1 MANRSIKGEIMLQ
14 ARTDT
19 VNKEDRLRVDIGVDS
34 DARMEVSQKLSALL
48 ASTYL
53 LYLKTLYY
61 HWNVTGPNFVGLHRL
76 FEEQYV
82 ELQQAGD
89 AMAERVRALGHFTPG
104 TVGEFL
110 ALSSVKDDPE
120 LPQPANRMVLNL
132 LKENENCSK
141 EAREVLEAAQ
151 DAGDEVTA
159 DMMISRMQHHDKAAW
174 MLRAVLE

>member
-1 MANRSIKGEIMLQ
+1 MAGVMSKPMLQ
-14 ARTDT
+14 ARADST
-19 VNKEDRLRVDIGVDS
+19 VKKEDRLRVEIGVDAE
-34 DARMEVSQKLSALL
+34 ARAEVSRKLSALL

-61 HWNVTGPNFVGLHRL
+61 HWNVTGPNFVGLHQL
-76 FEEQYV
+76 FERQYQ
-82 ELQQAGD
+82 ELHQAGD

-132 LKENENCSK
+132 LKENESCSR
-141 EAREVLEAAQ
+141 EAREVFEVAQ
-151 DAGDEVTA
+151 DTEDEVTA
-159 DMMISRMQHHDKAAW
+159 DMMIHRMQQHDKTAW